1 MELNTFGKNAL
12 LENDH
17 QVRDSSQSQL
27 PPFSWKKLFK
37 FMGPAFLVSIAYMD
51 PGNLDADIQS
61 GAMLAYEL
69 IWVIVVA
76 SAMGLALQTLSMRL
90 GIVTGKNL
98 AELSKEE
105 YEDSKVLLYALFA
118 ISEFTIIAAD
128 IPEVVGT
135 AIALNIFGGV
145 PLWA

>member
-1 MELNTFGKNAL
+1 
-12 LENDH
+12 
-17 QVRDSSQSQL
+17 
-27 PPFSWKKLFK
+27 
-37 FMGPAFLVSIAYMD
+37 MGPAFLVSIAYMD